1 MKKCIVMSAAL
12 LTLGTGTADA
22 EPYQMT
28 LLSALPEFN
37 GSLRE
42 GVALYGSVD
51 MGINYQTVGG
61 KSLVQTQSGGE
72 WTSKFGLFGREDLA
86 GC

>member
-1 MKKCIVMSAAL
+1 MKRCIAMSAAL
-12 LTLGTGTADA
+12 LTLGTHTAQA
-22 EPYQMT
+22 EPYQVT

-51 MGINYQTVGG
+51 MGIDFNESMAGPL
-61 KSLVQTQSGGE
+61 SWCASG
-72 WTSKFGLFGREDLA
+72 RRR
-86 GC
+86 